1 MSRSSSGGVKL
12 TSVIFAVLILAI
24 SAVLSSHSTAD
35 DKDVIIEKVDNEQTP

>member
-24 SAVLSSHSTAD
+24 SAMLSGNSTAD
-35 DKDVIIEKVDNEQTP
+35 DKDVIIEEVNSDLTQ